1 MVVGTSFRLCKM
13 WERTL
18 DKGGLHH
25 PWLAS
30 NTWPGVQIVLSH
42 MLCKGAKGRAADR
55 PAG

>member
-18 DKGGLHH
+18 DKGGVHH

-55 PAG
+55 PG